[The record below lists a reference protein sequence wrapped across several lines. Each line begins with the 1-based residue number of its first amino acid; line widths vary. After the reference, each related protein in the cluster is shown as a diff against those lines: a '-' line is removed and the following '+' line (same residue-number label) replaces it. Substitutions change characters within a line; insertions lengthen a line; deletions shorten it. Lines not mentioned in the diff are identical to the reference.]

1 MDDATYAIRK
11 HTSYENFE
19 AECPYCGYW
28 NIFNRASD
36 LKDFVPIDFR
46 RVYCL
51 NGNCTKEF
59 NINGDHVNAVYEM
72 LVYDCHKLKQDK
84 RYAYCILNL
93 AQAYETFF
101 SQYLRVE
108 LLFKPFARDGEDNL
122 YQLNELAQQLY
133 DYTKKYAFAQIRDI
147 FLNRAVLCQKVNSLE
162 DATLII
168 KQLKPQKKRPLPNA
182 PSDIIIAELSDKHLS
197 TLLRA
202 VKHSKIAE
210 LRNQVVHK
218 YAYRPKLEEVEDAIE
233 ETRKTLFPLGA
244 HLDIHIDEINWY
256 IEKFGHP

>member
-1 MDDATYAIRK
+1 MDDAVYATRK

-19 AECPYCGYW
+19 AECPHCSYW
-28 NIFNRASD
+28 NIFNRVSD
-36 LKDFVPIDFR
+36 LKDITPIAFR
-46 RVYCL
+46 KVRCL
-51 NGNCTKEF
+51 NSDCNKEF
-59 NINGDHVNAVYEM
+59 NINGDHINSVYEM
-72 LVYDCHKLKQDK
+72 LVFDCYKLKQEK

-122 YQLNELAQQLY
+122 DRLNELAQQLY
-133 DYTKKYAFAQIRDI
+133 DYTEKYAFTQMRDI
-147 FLNRAVLCQKVNSLE
+147 FLNRAILCQSVNSLR
-162 DATLII
+162 DAALII
-168 KQLKPQKKRPLPNA
+168 KQLKPLKKQPLPNA
-182 PSDIIIAELSDKHLS
+182 PSDTAIANLSDSRLS
-197 TLLRA
+197 ELLKA
-202 VKHSKIAE
+202 VKGSKIAK

-233 ETRKTLFPLGA
+233 ETRNTLFPLGV

-256 IEKFGHP
+256 VRKFDQP